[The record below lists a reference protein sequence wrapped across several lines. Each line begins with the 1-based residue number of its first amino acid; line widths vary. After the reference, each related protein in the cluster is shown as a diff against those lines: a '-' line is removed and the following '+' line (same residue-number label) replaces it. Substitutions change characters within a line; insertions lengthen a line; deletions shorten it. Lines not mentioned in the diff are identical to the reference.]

1 VSEGERYLELGLRLG
16 RHVDGLVDSY
26 YGPPEL
32 KQHVDAEDLVPAET
46 LAGDADSLLGE
57 LPDGWLRD
65 QVHGLATYARV
76 LAGEPISYSDEV
88 EACYGVRPQRF
99 DEDVYRAA
107 HEQLDALLPGDG
119 SLLERR
125 EAWRDANQMPSGRL
139 MPVLDD
145 VLAELR
151 RRTAELFGLA
161 EGEEMFVEEVHDE
174 PWWAF
179 NYYLGGLRSR
189 VVVNVDVPT
198 TYDDLLD
205 LAAHEAYPGHH
216 TERSTKE
223 RLLVR
228 ERGLIDETINL
239 VPTPQSLLAEGI
251 AETAYEI
258 LGEEA
263 REATVAIMRQHGISY
278 DAEHAREVRR
288 AFTPMRRLGVD
299 AALLV
304 HEDGATEEQAKAHL
318 MRWGVLTEKRATQ
331 SIRFVLDP
339 TWRAYVITYSSGG
352 ELARA
357 YHGGDP
363 AKFKELL
370 EGQVRA
376 RDLVAAA
383 ASAH

>member
-1 VSEGERYLELGLRLG
+1 VSERERYLELGLRLG

-26 YGPPEL
+26 YGPAEL
-32 KQHVDAEDLVPAET
+32 KQQVDAEELVPAET

-76 LAGEPISYSDEV
+76 LAGELISYSDEV
-88 EACYGVRPQRF
+88 EGCYGVRPERF

-107 HEQLDALLPGDG
+107 HERLDALLPGEG

-125 EAWRDANQMPSGRL
+125 EAWRDAHLMPSEKL
-139 MPVLDD
+139 LPVLDD

-151 RRTAELFGLA
+151 KRTEELFGLVD
-161 EGEEMFVEEVHDE
+161 GEEMFVEEVHDE
-174 PWWAF
+174 SWWAF

-198 TYDDLLD
+198 TYDDVLD

-216 TERSTKE
+216 TERTTKE
-223 RLLVR
+223 QLLVN
-228 ERGLIDETINL
+228 EQGLIDETINL

-251 AETAYEI
+251 AETADEI
-258 LGEEA
+258 LGEDA
-263 REATVAIMRQHGISY
+263 REATIAIMQRHGISY
-278 DAEHAREVRR
+278 DAERSREVRE
-288 AFTPMRRLGVD
+288 AFAPMRRLGVD
-299 AALLV
+299 AALLI
-304 HEDGATEEQAKAHL
+304 HEDGASEEQAKEHL
-318 MRWGVLTEKRATQ
+318 MRWGVLSEKRAMH
-331 SIRFVLDP
+331 SIRFVTDP
-339 TWRAYVITYSSGG
+339 TWRAYVITYSAGG

-363 AKFKELL
+363 LKYKELL
-370 EGQVRA
+370 VGQVRA

-383 ASAH
+383 S

>member
-1 VSEGERYLELGLRLG
+1 MSAAERYLELGLRLG
-16 RHVDGLVDSY
+16 RHVDGVVDSY

-32 KQHVDAEDLVPAET
+32 KQQVDGEELVPAEK
-46 LAGDADSLLGE
+46 LAADAGSLCGD

-76 LAGEPISYSDEV
+76 LAGEQISYSDEV
-88 EACYGVRPQRF
+88 EACYGVRPARF
-99 DEDVYRAA
+99 DEDIYRTA
-107 HEQLDALLPGDG
+107 HERLDALLPGDG

-125 EAWRDANQMPSGRL
+125 EAWREAHLMPSEKL
-139 MPVLDD
+139 MPVLSD

-151 RRTAELFGLA
+151 GRTAELLGLVD
-161 EGEEMFVEEVHDE
+161 GEEMFIEEVHDE

-189 VVVNVDVPT
+189 VVINVDVPT
-198 TYDDLLD
+198 TYDDILD

-216 TERSTKE
+216 TERTTKE
-223 RLLVR
+223 QLLVNDQ
-228 ERGLIDETINL
+228 GLIDETINL

-251 AETAYEI
+251 AETADEI

-263 REATVAIMRQHGISY
+263 REATIAIMRRHGISY
-278 DAEHAREVRR
+278 DAERSREVRE
-288 AFTPMRRLGVD
+288 AFTPMRRLGLD
-299 AALLV
+299 AALLIY
-304 HEDGATEEQAKAHL
+304 EDGATEEQAKEHL
-318 MRWGVLTEKRATQ
+318 MRWGVQTEKRATQ
-331 SIRFVLDP
+331 SIRFVVDP
-339 TWRAYVITYSSGG
+339 TWRAYVITYSAGG

-383 ASAH
+383 S

>member
-1 VSEGERYLELGLRLG
+1 VTPAERYLELGLRLG

-26 YGPPEL
+26 YGPAEL
-32 KQHVDAEDLVPAET
+32 KQQVDAEELVPAET
-46 LAGDADSLLGE
+46 LAADAGSLLGD

-65 QVHGLATYARV
+65 QVDGLATYARV
-76 LAGEPISYSDEV
+76 LAGESISYSDEV
-88 EACYGVRPQRF
+88 EACYGVRPERW
-99 DEDVYRAA
+99 DEDVYRAV
-107 HEQLDALLPGDG
+107 HERLDALLPGDG

-125 EAWRDANQMPSGRL
+125 EAWREAHLMPSEKL
-139 MPVLDD
+139 LPVLSD
-145 VLAELR
+145 VLSELR

-189 VVVNVDVPT
+189 VVLNVDVPT
-198 TYDDLLD
+198 TYDDMLD
-205 LAAHEAYPGHH
+205 LAAHEGYPGHH
-216 TERSTKE
+216 TERTTKE
-223 RLLVR
+223 QLLVR
-228 ERGLIDETINL
+228 EQGLIDETINL

-251 AETAYEI
+251 AETADEI

-263 REATVAIMRQHGISY
+263 REATIAILRRHGISY
-278 DAEHAREVRR
+278 DAERSREVRE
-288 AFTPMRRLGVD
+288 AFTPMRRLGLD
-299 AALLV
+299 AALLIY
-304 HEDGATEEQAKAHL
+304 EDGATEEQAKEHL
-318 MRWGVLTEKRATQ
+318 MRWGVQTEQRATQ
-331 SIRFVLDP
+331 SIRFVVDP
-339 TWRAYVITYSSGG
+339 TWRAYVITYSAGG

-383 ASAH
+383 R

>member
-1 VSEGERYLELGLRLG
+1 MTQSERYLELGLRLG

-26 YGPPEL
+26 YGPAEL
-32 KQHVDAEDLVPAET
+32 KAEVDAEALVPAEALAADAGT
-46 LAGDADSLLGE
+46 LEGE

-76 LAGEPISYSDEV
+76 LAGDQISYSDEV
-88 EACYGVRPQRF
+88 EACYGVRPTRW
-99 DEDVYRAA
+99 DENAYREV
-107 HEQLDALLPGDG
+107 HERLDALLPPGG

-125 EAWRDANQMPSGRL
+125 EAWRAAHRMPSEKL
-139 MPVLDD
+139 LSVLQE

-151 RRTAELFGLA
+151 GRTATMFGLVD
-161 EGEEMFVEEVHDE
+161 GEDLFVEEVHDE

-198 TYDDLLD
+198 TYDDMID
-205 LAAHEAYPGHH
+205 LAAHEGYPGHH
-216 TERSTKE
+216 TERTTKE
-223 RLLVR
+223 QLLVN

-251 AETAYEI
+251 AETADEI
-258 LGEEA
+258 LGDDA
-263 REATVAIMRQHGISY
+263 RAAIVELMQRHGIVY
-278 DAEHAREVRR
+278 DAERAHEVRQSF
-288 AFTPMRRLGVD
+288 ASMRRLGLD
-299 AALLV
+299 AALLI
-304 HEDGATEEQAKAHL
+304 HEDGASEEQAKEHL
-318 MRWGVLTEKRATQ
+318 MRWGVMTEERAAHGV
-331 SIRFVLDP
+331 RFATDP
-339 TWRAYVITYSSGG
+339 TWRAYVITYSAGG
-352 ELARA
+352 DLARA

-376 RDLVAAA
+376 RELLAAA
-383 ASAH
+383 R